1 MFVLGVRAIGLSGF
15 LSLCAAVHG
24 PAASLRATTDSPFGA
39 EASGASFG
47 RISQLINALPS
58 VETALEAYW
67 PGFWTSTCGFVVAD
81 SDGLALLFIP
91 SARRPEKARPACG
104 TTSWAKVSN
113 DSLPVLLHGR
123 VFEASVPSLAG
134 TSPIIRPNFDAGGR
148 NVLAVSRK
156 GSYVEALEFAIHETF
171 HQFQEGR
178 FARLIGLNDL
188 VSDSIVDDS
197 LFRRNV
203 EIERVMLQNVLLARS
218 TKATRALATR
228 YLRARRARLS
238 LVSQRVE
245 QVERLMERKEG
256 TAEIVGLYALAAAE
270 KRPLVSTVRDSTI
283 ALLKRPL
290 EQFPEGMDRTWRLMR
305 WRLYGTGAALGLVLT
320 RLHVPWKGQV
330 QQGAG
335 LDEILERALRPLEP
349 EERSHPRQD

>member
-123 VFEASVPSLAG
+123 VFE
-134 TSPIIRPNFDAGGR
+134 
-148 NVLAVSRK
+148 
-156 GSYVEALEFAIHETF
+156 
-171 HQFQEGR
+171 
-178 FARLIGLNDL
+178 
-188 VSDSIVDDS
+188 
-197 LFRRNV
+197 
-203 EIERVMLQNVLLARS
+203 
-218 TKATRALATR
+218 
-228 YLRARRARLS
+228 
-238 LVSQRVE
+238 
-245 QVERLMERKEG
+245 
-256 TAEIVGLYALAAAE
+256 
-270 KRPLVSTVRDSTI
+270 
-283 ALLKRPL
+283 
-290 EQFPEGMDRTWRLMR
+290 
-305 WRLYGTGAALGLVLT
+305 
-320 RLHVPWKGQV
+320 
-330 QQGAG
+330 
-335 LDEILERALRPLEP
+335 
-349 EERSHPRQD
+349 